1 MNRNVKKLSVGLVG
15 LVCAVFLLSA
25 CNSSGSS
32 VNSKDNAAVDT
43 KDAVKSE
50 KKVVD
55 GKEVEEYTLKDGTVI
70 QQYEDPSSTSD
81 E

>member
-25 CNSSGSS
+25 CNGSGND
-32 VNSKDNAAVDT
+32 VNSKEMDIDT

-50 KKVVD
+50 KKIVD

-70 QQYEDPSSTSD
+70 QQQEESSDTG
-81 E
+81 EE